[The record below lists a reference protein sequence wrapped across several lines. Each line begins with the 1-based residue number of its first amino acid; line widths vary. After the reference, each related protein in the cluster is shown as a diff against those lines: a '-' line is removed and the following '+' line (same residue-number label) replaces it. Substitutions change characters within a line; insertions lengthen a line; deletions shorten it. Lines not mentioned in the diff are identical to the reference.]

1 MSYYGQHLEDLII
14 EEILN
19 DDKSN
24 GVCIEVGAYDGR
36 TISNT
41 LHFEEKGWT
50 ALCIEP
56 IPSAYEECTKIRKQ
70 CYQCCISDDD
80 YDDKDFTIFCL
91 NTNLCAISSLLPD
104 ERLIASHAH
113 LITDVQKCK
122 VKVRSLNSLLKE
134 LDFPKDID
142 FISIDTENTELDV
155 LKGIDLNIYNVKLFV
170 IENNFDEPFIE
181 NYLSQFSYTK
191 VKRVNVNDFYIKSKN

>member
-1 MSYYGQHLEDLII
+1 MSYYGQHLEDLVI

-19 DDKSN
+19 DEKVN
-24 GVCIEVGAYDGR
+24 GICIEVGAYDGI
-36 TISNT
+36 TFSNT

-50 ALCIEP
+50 VLCIEP
-56 IPSAYEECTKIRKQ
+56 IPSVYEECKKIRKQ

-80 YDDKDFTIFCL
+80 YDDKDFTMFCI
-91 NTNLCAISSLLPD
+91 NNHFSAISSLLPD
-104 ERLIASHAH
+104 ERLITSFSNM
-113 LITDVQKCK
+113 ITNTQKCK

-170 IENNFDEPFIE
+170 IENNFNEPFIE
-181 NYLSQFSYTK
+181 NYLSRFSYIK
-191 VKRVNVNDFYIKSKN
+191 VKRDSVNDFYIKRK